1 MGLTKIDFTNAS
13 KLLGNNP
20 RCDNYLDSLLSQSE
34 SYKEK
39 YTFLKNDCDDI
50 FGISPEGNIHLYS
63 EDQHSIQIFFDRIAE
78 LSINPAVIF
87 SYSSN
92 DFLIRESCKQRTL
105 VSRPFFYLKKLPK
118 KLKFTGNSVIKL
130 ATSQDQELVNS
141 WYKSFN
147 EEESSNW
154 DTPQLLV
161 SPDIK
166 LYLIFHDDKFAGAAA
181 NTLLSNSR
189 LWIGRLWIM
198 PNYRK
203 HGLATELMNH
213 LETVAKIENKDVSLL
228 VSNHNIKALN
238 LYTNLEYKTI
248 SSNCFWY

>member
-1 MGLTKIDFTNAS
+1 MGLTKIDFENAS
-13 KLLGNNP
+13 ALLESNP
-20 RCDNYLDSLLSQSE
+20 RCDNYLDGLVSQTE

-39 YTFLKNDCDDI
+39 YTFFRNGSDDI
-50 FGISPEGNIHLYS
+50 FGISPEGNVHLYS
-63 EDQHSIQIFFDRIAE
+63 EDQQDIHDFLKRVEE

-87 SYSSN
+87 SYFSN
-92 DFLIRESCKQRTL
+92 DLLIRESFKKRTL
-105 VSRPFFYLKKLPK
+105 TSRPFFYLKKIAIKSELP
-118 KLKFTGNSVIKL
+118 GNSIIKL
-130 ATSQDQELVNS
+130 ATFQNQDLVNS
-141 WYKSFN
+141 WFKSFN

-154 DTPQLLV
+154 DTPQLIV
-161 SPDIK
+161 NPDIK
-166 LYLIFHDDKFAGAAA
+166 LYLVFQDDNFAGAAA

-189 LWIGRLWIM
+189 LWVGRLWIM

-213 LETVAKIENKDVSLL
+213 LESVAKIENKDVSLL